1 MGHIEEIINQAI
13 KIGHISPEAEQKLQ
27 QHLATQ
33 PDPQDLFA
41 FMLLQHALISGRIR
55 QTCQH
60 LCPTS
65 VTKPKNHTSQ

>member
-13 KIGHISPEAEQKLQ
+13 KTGYISPEVEQQLQ
-27 QHLATQ
+27 EHLTTQ

-41 FMLLQHALISGRIR
+41 FMLLQHALISGRVR

-60 LCPTS
+60 LCPNS
-65 VTKPKNHTSQ
+65 VKKPKNQTSE